1 MCRGAGTR
9 VESLNFVGCSN
20 SSAVVVELLD
30 GVTSSSPLVSFSSAN
45 FSENVNPGEGGALR
59 AIQCGRLFCA
69 SPLINI
75 ENCTFSKNRA
85 RKGAAVY
92 AENVHLS
99 ITNSRFTENRADHAG
114 GAISFKSERRELND
128 LTITNSTFDDNLAA
142 SHLVLAEGDD
152 PSEDL
157 AGEGGAVEAINPR
170 RIVVQDARFVNNT
183 SCVGGGALYVCM
195 IEAAEQ
201 QNASSFFRIERSVF
215 EQNGAYCSATPRAEI
230 RNPRD
235 DHYCGGGALF
245 YRSTVYLPM
254 NWTISDTRFAR
265 NRAVYGGAMSLSGQP
280 ETPLTLAD
288 SLLEENEAVQRGG
301 AIYIVG
307 AQVRMHGMTLSRNS
321 ALVGGGGIGV
331 LIGGR
336 LITQPHPTNHS
347 SISIIEGNTA
357 YYGGGIGVYVSGLF
371 QIRHHILHFCFLTQA
386 CWI

>member
-1 MCRGAGTR
+1 MYRGAGTR

-30 GVTSSSPLVSFSSAN
+30 GVTSSPPLVSFSNAG
-45 FSENVNPGEGGALR
+45 FSENSNPGEGGAVR
-59 AIQCGRLFCA
+59 AVQCVGVFCA

-85 RKGAAVY
+85 REGAAVY
-92 AENVHLS
+92 AENVHLN
-99 ITNSRFTENRADHAG
+99 ITNSRFTENRAYRSG

-128 LTITNSTFDDNLAA
+128 LTITISTFDDNLAA

-170 RIVVQDARFVNNT
+170 RIIVQDARFVNNT
-183 SCVGGGALYVCM
+183 SCVGGGALYVRM
-195 IEAAEQ
+195 IETEEQ
-201 QNASSFFRIERSVF
+201 RNASAFFRIERSVF
-215 EQNGAYCSATPRAEI
+215 EENGAYCSATPRAEI

-254 NWTISDTRFAR
+254 NWTVSDTRFAR
-265 NRAVYGGAMSLSGQP
+265 NRAVYGGAMSLLGQP
-280 ETPLTLAD
+280 ETPLSLAD
-288 SLLEENEAVQRGG
+288 SLFEENGALQRGG
-301 AIYIVG
+301 GVYMSE
-307 AQVRMHGMTLSRNS
+307 AQLRMYGTTLSKNS
-321 ALVGGGGIGV
+321 ALVGGGIAV
-331 LIGGR
+331 VIGGR
-336 LITQPHPTNHS
+336 LITQPHPTNHP

-357 YYGGGIGVYVSGLF
+357 YYGGGIGMYVSGLF
-371 QIRHHILHFCFLTQA
+371 QIRHHILHFCFLT
-386 CWI
+386 